1 MAGILPFGAMFIE
14 LFFIFTVSTH
24 HLLYFLAVYNDS
36 FKYLASLLL
45 LRFTLTLKTVRNVGL
60 PNRNIHKY
68 KILSHLL
75 ELTLYK

>member
-45 LRFTLTLKTVRNVGL
+45 LRFTKTVRNVGL

-75 ELTLYK
+75 ELALYK